1 MVDSTTQIPQCYTVG
16 LAHAA
21 EAMIRALGGS
31 AITLLFPMSS
41 SSQELVPGLGL
52 GSQATQQVEVSPVA
66 MVTLPV
72 DSKMAETRLEI
83 LIPATAV
90 FLSMAEQLA
99 ATSQNFFDSALG
111 LIHEGRLFRI
121 ESWSTE
127 HFAGSPYMFRITVQG

>member
-31 AITLLFPMSS
+31 AITLLFPMPST
-41 SSQELVPGLGL
+41 SQLVPGLGL
-52 GSQATQQVEVSPVA
+52 GSQPAQQVEVSPVA
-66 MVTLPV
+66 IVTLPV
-72 DSKMAETRLEI
+72 DPKMTETRLEI

-90 FLSMAEQLA
+90 FMTMAEQLA
-99 ATSQNFFDSALG
+99 ATLQNFFDSALG
-111 LIHEGRLFRI
+111 LIHEGRLLRI

-127 HFAGSPYMFRITVQG
+127 YFAGSPYMFRLTVQG

>member
-41 SSQELVPGLGL
+41 ASQLVPGLGL

-66 MVTLPV
+66 MVRLPV
-72 DSKMAETRLEI
+72 DSKIAETRLEI

-90 FLSMAEQLA
+90 FMSMAEQLA
-99 ATSQNFFDSALG
+99 ATLQNFFDSALG
-111 LIHEGRLFRI
+111 LIHEGRLLRI

-127 HFAGSPYMFRITVQG
+127 YFAGSPYMFRVTVQG